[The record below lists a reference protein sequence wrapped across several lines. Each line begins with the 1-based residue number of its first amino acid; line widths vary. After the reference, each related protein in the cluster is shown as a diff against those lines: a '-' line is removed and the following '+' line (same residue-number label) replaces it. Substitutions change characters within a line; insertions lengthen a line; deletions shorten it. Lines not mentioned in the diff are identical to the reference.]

1 MIVQCGGDT
10 YCAASNVRLLLGQSS
25 HKLTDMRNPGP
36 EPEVAKQ
43 HGGYWCYDMRDAIR
57 IWRRHDEDTVRA
69 FAATLLGD
77 PVVQSFLAG
86 HTEPGTPTG
95 IWASG
100 PGSESYPSTLHN
112 DAVLGLGL
120 DLTWS
125 RRPGAS
131 RNDWLVVVNDR
142 KLLLDFLKQVAEP
155 MKHAQEQR

>member
-1 MIVQCGGDT
+1 MIVQRGGDT

-43 HGGYWCYDMRDAIR
+43 HDGYWYYSMRDAIR
-57 IWRRHDEDTVRA
+57 IWRRRDEDTVRD
-69 FAATLLGD
+69 FAATLIGD

-86 HTEPGTPTG
+86 KTEPGTPTG

-100 PGSESYPSTLHN
+100 PGSETYPSTLHN
-112 DAVLGLGL
+112 DTVLGLGL
-120 DLTWS
+120 DLTWN
-125 RRPGAS
+125 RRPNAS

-142 KLLLDFLKQVAEP
+142 KLLLDFLKQAAEP
-155 MKHAQEQR
+155 IASVQERQ